1 MEAEQGFPMAVPSY
15 YEVLGL
21 NVDASVE
28 DVKRAYRKLAM
39 QWHPDRW
46 TRTPSLL
53 GEAKRKFQQIQEA
66 YSVLS
71 DQRKRTLY
79 DAGLYDPEEEDD
91 EGFSDFVG
99 EMISLMAQTRKEE
112 KGCSLEEL
120 QKMFWDMAKEFQ
132 SPSWFCT
139 SSSTFEESS
148 GSSKRARWDSNRM
161 SDRPSHLSVPGFNMY
176 QTSSY

>member
-1 MEAEQGFPMAVPSY
+1 MMKAEQSLPSY
-15 YEVLGL
+15 YNVLGVK
-21 NVDASVE
+21 VDASTE
-28 DVKRAYRKLAM
+28 DIKRAYRKLAM

-79 DAGLYDPEEEDD
+79 DAGLYDPEDEDD

-99 EMISLMAQTRKEE
+99 EMISLMAQTRNEE
-112 KGCSLEEL
+112 KDCSLEEL
-120 QKMFWDMAKEFQ
+120 QKMLRDMAQGFQ
-132 SPSWFCT
+132 SPSWFCG
-139 SSSTFEESS
+139 SFEDF
-148 GSSKRARWDSNRM
+148 GSSKRTKWDSRGMGDRHSHVRCNRAQY
-161 SDRPSHLSVPGFNMY
+161 V
-176 QTSSY
+176 